1 MQLDKILN
9 KIEWEE
15 YYNLK
20 EVLKKNKDNY
30 FYHFKNYEQKAKF
43 IELSKNYIKSIK
55 YLKVSNGHLN
65 KSTNYIGYFHNTELK
80 IKKYLISNPNQFNKL
95 NILLKFLDI
104 DKNKRIYFNSLFY
117 INSNN
122 KKIISFGNII
132 NFNTEILFDFL
143 ISNKI
148 YMATANQIKLFNLV
162 ETKLNN
168 LKF

>member
-20 EVLKKNKDNY
+20 EVLRKNKNNHFSY
-30 FYHFKNYEQKAKF
+30 FKNYEQKAKF
-43 IELSKNYIKSIK
+43 LELSKNYIKSVK

-65 KSTNYIGYFHNTELK
+65 KSNPYIGYFHNIELN

-104 DKNKRIYFNSLFY
+104 DKNKRIYFKSLFY

-122 KKIISFGNII
+122 KKIISFGNIV